1 MADYENVL
9 VEIAEAS
16 KIARKALE
24 GEVST
29 EIADAASLA
38 VKYVLIAMLPRNIRA
53 EVGSVC
59 NYEHCALCD
68 IYLQGN
74 CVACPLS
81 EEVRKGCGGN
91 YAKLYTSV
99 REGSYLDSCLHL
111 YTALRDTILRR
122 LANGAKAAH
131 VP

>member
-74 CVACPLS
+74 CVECPLS

-91 YAKLYTSV
+91 YTKLYTSV

>member
-1 MADYENVL
+1 MNDYENVL

-16 KIARKALE
+16 RIARRALE

-29 EIADAASLA
+29 EIADAASLV

-68 IYLQGN
+68 IYLQNN
-74 CVACPLS
+74 CASCPLS
-81 EEVRKGCGGN
+81 EESSKGCGGN
-91 YAKLYTSV
+91 YTRIYASV
-99 REGSYLDSCLHL
+99 RDGSYLDSCLHL
-111 YTALRDTILRR
+111 YTALRDTMLRR
-122 LANGAKAAH
+122 IANGTQATH